1 MAIIKRVYVEKK
13 KDFSVVADHL
23 LQDLK
28 SHLSLTG
35 ITGVRVIIR
44 YDIEEISEGVYK
56 DALPTVFSEPPV
68 DNFYEENIELNGG
81 RSFAVEYLPGQY
93 DQRADSAEQCIKI
106 MAPGENPSIKTALQY
121 VFTGNISESDLNAI
135 KKYLINP
142 VDSREAKLTKPESLH
157 DVEIVPKD
165 VIFLTDFILKTET
178 EIIELRKQLGLAM
191 SDQDLLHCQAYF
203 KNEEK
208 RDPSI
213 TEIKMLDT
221 YWSDHCRHTTFMTR
235 LKDITF
241 DNGTYSKPIK
251 ESYEL
256 YLKTREKLYRGKDK
270 PICLMDLAVVAAK
283 DLRSRG
289 LMDNLEESEEVNACS
304 IIVPAVIDGVEEEW
318 LIQFK
323 NETHNH
329 PTEIEPFG
337 GAATCLGGCIRDP
350 LSGRSYVYQAM
361 RVTGAGSPLTAIED
375 TIPGKLPQ
383 RKICRESAHGYSSYG
398 NQIGLATGNVTEIY
412 HPGYTAKRMEI
423 GAVIAAA
430 PRSNVTRESA
440 APGDII
446 VLTGGRTGRDGCGG
460 ATGSSKEHTEESIE
474 SSGAEVQKGNPPVER
489 KIQRLFRNP
498 VASKM
503 IKICNDFGAGGISV
517 AIAELADGLIID
529 LDVVPKKY
537 NGLDG
542 TELTISESQER
553 MAVVLDPKDV
563 KEFIALCEEENL
575 EAVEVAVVTADPR
588 VKIKWRGEEIVSMA
602 RSFID
607 TNGVLQDMSVE
618 SISPN
623 ESENWFNKS
632 AVIETTGYIR
642 EDWLNNLSDLNV
654 CSQKGLI
661 ETFDSTIG
669 AASVLLPFGGKT
681 QQTPTDA
688 MCAKIPVLHGETSN
702 GTLMSHGFDPDL
714 SSWSTFHGAAYA
726 VVESA
731 SKIVAAGGSLS
742 EIRLTF
748 QEYFEKLGSDPK
760 KWGKPFNALLG
771 AYKAQTELK
780 IGAIGGKDSMSG
792 TFEELHVPPTL
803 VSFAVAPVDVN
814 LVISPEFKK
823 AGNRVVYIP
832 LPKDQYNM
840 PNYPEVVTLFNTL
853 TSLIHNG
860 TIISAQTVRKG
871 GVASAISKMAFG
883 NQLGVELNETLSHQ
897 ELFNTD
903 LSAFVIETVDISAI
917 NITGAKAVGTIIP
930 EPVIKCLGEEIA
942 LDTMLSSWEK
952 TLEDVY
958 PIRVADNQPSVNI
971 KFNAASSVKPKVR
984 IEKPKVIIPVF
995 PGTNCEYDTAR
1006 AFKKAGAEAETFVI
1020 NNLSE
1025 AHIKESIAQM
1035 VEKINQA
1042 QIVMIPGGFSAGD
1055 EPEGSAKFIAA
1066 FFRNPEIKDAVHRLL
1081 QDRDGLIMGICNGF
1095 QALIKLGLVPYGE
1108 IREIHEH
1115 DPTLTYNTIGRH
1127 ISQMSQ
1133 TEVVS
1138 NLSPWLKNCSVGD
1151 RHQIA
1156 LSHGEGRF
1164 IVDKEMGEKLIKN
1177 GQIATQYIGHNPNGS
1192 IMAIEGI
1199 TSPDGRVFGKMGHSE
1214 RVGANVCKNIYG
1226 AKDQAIF
1233 KAGVDYFRL

>member
-13 KDFSVVADHL
+13 KDFSVAADHL

-35 ITGVRVIIR
+35 LTGARVIIR
-44 YDIEEISEGVYK
+44 YDIENISDTVYNN
-56 DALPTVFSEPPV
+56 ALTTVLSEPPV
-68 DNFYEENIELNGG
+68 DYYYEENLNTDNHK
-81 RSFAVEYLPGQY
+81 SFAVEYLPGQY
-93 DQRADSAEQCIKI
+93 DQRADSAEQCIQI
-106 MAPGENPSIKTALQY
+106 MAPGENPLIRTALQY
-121 VFTGNISESDLNAI
+121 VLQGNITDKDLKDI

-142 VDSREAKLTKPESLH
+142 VDSREAKLIKPTTLKEI
-157 DVEIVPKD
+157 EIVPDD
-165 VIFLTDFILKTET
+165 VKFLTNFINQTDDQIKS
-178 EIIELRKQLGLAM
+178 LRKELGLAM
-191 SDQDLLHCQAYF
+191 SDLDLLHCQKYF
-203 KNEEK
+203 KTEEN

-235 LKDITF
+235 LQNISF
-241 DNGTYSKPIK
+241 DDGKYSKPIK
-251 ESYEL
+251 ASYNL
-256 YLKTREKLYRGKDK
+256 YLKTREKLYVGKNKD
-270 PICLMDLAVVAAK
+270 ICLMDMAVLAAK

-289 LMDNLEESEEVNACS
+289 LMENLEISEEVNACS
-304 IIVPAVIDGVEEEW
+304 IIVPAVIDGKEEEW

-383 RKICRESAHGYSSYG
+383 RKICTESAHGYSSYG

-412 HPGYTAKRMEI
+412 HEGYTAKRMEI

-430 PRSNVTRESA
+430 PRSNVTRDSA

-474 SSGAEVQKGNPPVER
+474 TSGAEVQKGNAPVER

-498 VASKM
+498 EASKM

-563 KEFIALCEEENL
+563 KRFIELCETENL
-575 EAVEVAVVTADPR
+575 EAVEVALVTEDPT
-588 VKIKWRGEEIVSMA
+588 VKLKWRGQEIVSMK
-602 RSFID
+602 RSFIN
-607 TNGVLQDMSVE
+607 TNGVIQDMDIE
-618 SISPN
+618 SISPDEN
-623 ESENWFNKS
+623 KNWFKDNK
-632 AVIETTGYIR
+632 VIETTNDIKV
-642 EDWLNNLSDLNV
+642 DWLKNLANLNV

-661 ETFDSTIG
+661 ETFDSTVG
-669 AASVLLPFGGKT
+669 ASSVLLPFGGKT
-681 QQTPTDA
+681 QQTPTDV
-688 MCAKIPVLHGETSN
+688 MCAKIPVLEGDTSN
-702 GTLMSHGFDPDL
+702 GTLMSFGFDPDL
-714 SSWSTFHGAAYA
+714 STWSTYHGAAYA

-731 SKIVAAGGSLS
+731 AKIVAGGGELS

-748 QEYFEKLGSDPK
+748 QEYFERLGTDPK

-771 AYKAQTELK
+771 AYQAQTELK

-814 LVISPEFKK
+814 YVISPEFKFP
-823 AGNRVVYIP
+823 GNKVVFLA
-832 LPKDQYNM
+832 LPKDEFDL
-840 PNYPEVVTLFNTL
+840 PNYPVIEAQFNKITK
-853 TSLIHNG
+853 LIKDG
-860 TIISAQTVRKG
+860 KILSAQTVRKG
-871 GVASAISKMAFG
+871 GIASAITKMSFG
-883 NQLGVELNETLSHQ
+883 NQIGVNVTADIDMFSAELG
-897 ELFNTD
+897 
-903 LSAFVIETVDISAI
+903 AFVIEVKDESLLSELNFVTIGSTVANNSITIKGITIDLDSAL
-917 NITGAKAVGTIIP
+917 TT
-930 EPVIKCLGEEIA
+930 
-942 LDTMLSSWEK
+942 WET

-958 PIRVADNQPSVNI
+958 PIRVKDKQDIVKVEYKTTNI
-971 KFNAASSVKPKVR
+971 VKPKISVA
-984 IEKPKVIIPVF
+984 KPRVIIPVF
-995 PGTNCEYDTAR
+995 PGTNCEYDTAK
-1006 AFKKAGAEAETFVI
+1006 AFTNAGAIAETFVI
-1020 NNLSE
+1020 NNLTE
-1025 AHIKESIAQM
+1025 NHIKESISQM
-1035 VEKINQA
+1035 VNYIDNS

-1066 FFRNPEIKDAVHRLL
+1066 FFRNPEIKDAVTRLL
-1081 QDRDGLIMGICNGF
+1081 NERDGLMMGICNGF

-1108 IREIHEH
+1108 IRDINQN

-1127 ISQMSQ
+1127 ISMMAE
-1133 TEVVS
+1133 TEVTS
-1138 NLSPWLKNCSVGD
+1138 NLSPWLQNTVVGD

-1164 IVDKEMGEKLIKN
+1164 IADLATAKELAAN
-1177 GQIATQYIGHNPNGS
+1177 GQIATQYIGANPNGS
-1192 IMAIEGI
+1192 VMAIEGI

-1214 RVGANVCKNIYG
+1214 RVGSNVCKNIYG
-1226 AKDQAIF
+1226 AKDQGIF
-1233 KAGVDYFRL
+1233 SSGVKYFK

>member
-1 MAIIKRVYVEKK
+1 MIKRVYVEKK
-13 KDFSVVADHL
+13 RDFSVAADHL

-35 ITGVRVIIR
+35 LTGVRVIIR
-44 YDIEEISEGVYK
+44 YDIEDISDRVYK
-56 DALPTVFSEPPV
+56 EALTTVFSEPPV
-68 DNFYEENIELNGG
+68 DNFYQENIDLTNEK
-81 RSFAVEYLPGQY
+81 SFAVEYLPGQY
-93 DQRADSAEQCIKI
+93 DQRADSAEQCIQI
-106 MAPGENPSIKTALQY
+106 MAPGENPSIKTAMQY
-121 VFTGNISESDLNAI
+121 VFSGEITDNDLDKI

-142 VDSREAKLTKPESLH
+142 VDSREAKLEKPETLH
-157 DVEIVPKD
+157 EVEVIPADVVYFNNFIRKSESEIK
-165 VIFLTDFILKTET
+165 
-178 EIIELRKQLGLAM
+178 ELRKTLGLAM
-191 SDQDLLHCQAYF
+191 SDLDLLHCQKYF
-203 KNEEK
+203 RDEEK

-235 LKDITF
+235 LKNITF
-241 DNGTYSKPIK
+241 DDGKYSKPIK
-251 ESYEL
+251 ESYDL
-256 YLKTREKLYRGKDK
+256 YLKTRERLYVGKDK
-270 PICLMDLAVVAAK
+270 DISLMDMAVLAAK

-289 LMDNLEESEEVNACS
+289 LMENLEESEEVNACS

-383 RKICRESAHGYSSYG
+383 RKICTEAAHGYSSYG

-412 HPGYTAKRMEI
+412 HEGYTAKRMEI

-430 PRSNVTRESA
+430 PRSNVTRDSA

-446 VLTGGRTGRDGCGG
+446 VLTGGKTGRDGCGG

-474 SSGAEVQKGNPPVER
+474 TSGAEVQKGNPPVER

-498 VASKM
+498 EASKM

-563 KEFIALCEEENL
+563 KRFIDLCEEENL
-575 EAVEVAVVTADPR
+575 EAVEVAVVTKEPR
-588 VKIKWRGEEIVSMA
+588 VKINWRGKEIVSMA
-602 RSFID
+602 RSFIN
-607 TNGVLQDMSVE
+607 TNGVLQDMDIE
-618 SISPN
+618 SKSPN
-623 ESENWFNKS
+623 ENNSWFKNS
-632 AVIETTGYIR
+632 AVVKSTGSIKK
-642 EDWLNNLSDLNV
+642 DWLNNLSDLNV

-669 AASVLLPFGGKT
+669 ASSVLLPFGGKT
-681 QQTPTDA
+681 QQTPTDV
-688 MCAKIPVLHGETSN
+688 MCAKIPVLKGDTSN
-702 GTLMSHGFDPDL
+702 GTLMSFGFDPDL
-714 SSWSTFHGAAYA
+714 SSWSPFHGAAYA

-731 SKIVAAGGSLS
+731 AKIVAAGGELS

-748 QEYFEKLGSDPK
+748 QEYFERLGTDPV

-814 LVISPEFKK
+814 HVISPEFKSS
-823 AGNRVVYIP
+823 GNSVVYIP
-832 LPKDQYNM
+832 LPKDEFDI
-840 PNYPEVVTLFNTL
+840 PNYPMVEKLFNNITN
-853 TSLIHNG
+853 LIKSEV
-860 TIISAQTVRKG
+860 ILSAQTVRKG
-871 GVASAISKMAFG
+871 GIASAISKMAFG
-883 NQLGVELNETLSHQ
+883 NQIGVELNNTLNIE
-897 ELFNTD
+897 ELLKTN
-903 LSAFVIETVDISAI
+903 LSSFIVEVKNEDELIDIDYQVIGTTIS
-917 NITGAKAVGTIIP
+917 
-930 EPVIKCLGEEIA
+930 EPVIKVLGESIK
-942 LDTMLSSWEK
+942 LDKMITTWEK
-952 TLEDVY
+952 TLQDVY
-958 PIRVADNQPSVNI
+958 PIRVEDRQKEVKVSYMVDKTI
-971 KFNAASSVKPKVR
+971 KPRVKVENPR
-984 IEKPKVIIPVF
+984 VIIPVF
-995 PGTNCEYDTAR
+995 PGTNCEYDTAK
-1006 AFKKAGAEAETFVI
+1006 AFTDAGAIAETFVI

-1025 AHIKESIAQM
+1025 DHIKESISQM
-1035 VEKINQA
+1035 VEKIDNS
-1042 QIVMIPGGFSAGD
+1042 QIIMIPGGFSAGD

-1081 QDRDGLIMGICNGF
+1081 HQRDGLMMGICNGF
-1095 QALIKLGLVPYGE
+1095 QALVKLGLVPYGE
-1108 IREIHEH
+1108 IRDIDEH

-1127 ISQMSQ
+1127 ISMMAE

-1138 NLSPWLKNCSVGD
+1138 NLSPWLSQCSVGD

-1164 IVDKEMGEKLIKN
+1164 IIDETLAKKLIDN
-1177 GQIATQYIGHNPNGS
+1177 GQIATQYKGKNPNGS
-1192 IMAIEGI
+1192 VMAIEGI

-1214 RVGANVCKNIYG
+1214 RVGSNVCKNIYG
-1226 AKDQAIF
+1226 NKDQAIF
-1233 KAGVDYFRL
+1233 KAGVNYFK

>member
-13 KDFSVVADHL
+13 KEFSVAADHL

-44 YDIEEISEGVYK
+44 YDIEDISESVYK
-56 DALPTVFSEPPV
+56 EALTTVFSEPPV
-68 DNFYEENIELNGG
+68 DNFYEENINLDSGI
-81 RSFAVEYLPGQY
+81 SFAVEYLPGQY
-93 DQRADSAEQCIKI
+93 DQRADSAEQCIQI
-106 MAPGENPSIKTALQY
+106 MAPGQNPSIKTALQY
-121 VFTGNISESDLNAI
+121 IITGDLTDSNLKDI

-142 VDSREAKLTKPESLH
+142 VDSREAKLDKPETLH
-157 DVEIVPKD
+157 EKELVPDDVA
-165 VIFLTDFILKTET
+165 FLTSFINKS
-178 EIIELRKQLGLAM
+178 EIEIKSLRKDLGLAM
-191 SDQDLLHCQAYF
+191 SDLDLLHCQKYF
-203 KNEEK
+203 RDEEK

-241 DNGTYSKPIK
+241 DDGKYSKPIK
-251 ESYEL
+251 ESYNL
-256 YLKTREKLYRGKDK
+256 YLKTREQLYVGKDK
-270 PICLMDLAVVAAK
+270 PICLMDMAVVAAK

-289 LMDNLEESEEVNACS
+289 LMENLEVSEEVNACS
-304 IIVPAVIDGVEEEW
+304 IIVPAVIDGIEEEW

-361 RVTGAGSPLTAIED
+361 RVTGAGSPLTPIED

-383 RKICRESAHGYSSYG
+383 RKICTESAHGYSSYG

-412 HPGYTAKRMEI
+412 HEGYTAKRMEI

-430 PRSNVTRESA
+430 PRSNVTRDSA

-446 VLTGGRTGRDGCGG
+446 VLTGGKTGRDGCGG

-474 SSGAEVQKGNPPVER
+474 TSGAEVQKGNAPVER

-498 VASKM
+498 EASKM

-563 KEFIALCEEENL
+563 KRFIELCETENL
-575 EAVEVAVVTADPR
+575 EAVEVAVVTVDPT
-588 VKIKWRGEEIVSMA
+588 VKIKWRGKEIVSMA
-602 RSFID
+602 RSFIN
-607 TNGVLQDMSVE
+607 TNGVLQDMSIT
-618 SISPN
+618 SISPD
-623 ESENWFNKS
+623 ETKNWFSDS
-632 AVIETTGYIR
+632 AVIKTTDSIKN
-642 EDWLNNLSDLNV
+642 DWLNNLSDLNV

-661 ETFDSTIG
+661 ETFDSTVG
-669 AASVLLPFGGKT
+669 AGSVLLPFGGKT

-688 MCAKIPVLHGETSN
+688 MCAKIPVLSGETSN

-731 SKIVAAGGSLS
+731 AKIVAAGGELS

-748 QEYFEKLGSDPK
+748 QEYFEKLGTDPV
-760 KWGKPFNALLG
+760 KWGRPFNALLG

-814 LVISPEFKK
+814 HVISPEFKSS
-823 AGNRVVYIP
+823 GNRVIYIP
-832 LPKDQYNM
+832 LPKDEFDI
-840 PNYPEVVTLFNTL
+840 PDYPVVERLFNSI
-853 TSLIHNG
+853 TSLIKSG
-860 TIISAQTVRKG
+860 DILSAQTVRKG
-871 GVASAISKMAFG
+871 GISSAISKMAFG
-883 NQLGVELNETLSHQ
+883 NRVGVELNSTLTTE
-897 ELFNTD
+897 ELFKTD
-903 LSAFVIETVDISAI
+903 LASFVIEVKDESVLKDIKFVSI
-917 NITGAKAVGTIIP
+917 GTIIS
-930 EPVIKCLGEEIA
+930 EPVIKISGETIT
-942 LDTMLSSWEK
+942 LDEMLTTWEK

-958 PIRVADNQPSVNI
+958 PIRVEDNQEVVKIEYRSKTV
-971 KFNAASSVKPKVR
+971 VKPRVK
-984 IEKPKVIIPVF
+984 IEKPRVIIPVF
-995 PGTNCEYDTAR
+995 PGTNCEYDTAK
-1006 AFKKAGAEAETFVI
+1006 AFNEAGAIAETFVI
-1020 NNLSE
+1020 NNLTE
-1025 AHIKESIAQM
+1025 DHIKESISYM
-1035 VEKINQA
+1035 VDKINSA

-1081 QDRDGLIMGICNGF
+1081 NERDGLMMGICNGF

-1108 IREIHEH
+1108 IRDINEN

-1127 ISQMSQ
+1127 ISQMAE

-1138 NLSPWLKNCSVGD
+1138 NLSPWLQNCEVGG

-1164 IVDKEMGEKLIKN
+1164 IIDKKLGDELIKN
-1177 GQIATQYIGHNPNGS
+1177 GQVATQYLGHNPNGS

-1214 RVGANVCKNIYG
+1214 RVGSNVCKNIYG
-1226 AKDQAIF
+1226 AKDQALF
-1233 KAGVDYFRL
+1233 QAGVNYFK